1 MQRNF
6 SQLKDRHFDVLI
18 CGGGIYGAWTAYDA
32 ALRGMKV
39 AIVDQ
44 GDWAC
49 GTSSASSKLIHG
61 GLRYLESLDF
71 KLVRKTLAERQMLL
85 KAAPHRV
92 WPLRFGVPVY
102 RDSRIGSFRLK
113 IGLMLYDRLAGDV
126 DGGQR
131 YRRYARLD
139 FAERFSCLDSDG
151 LIEGFSYL
159 DAQTDDARFVLELID
174 GAQTL
179 GAVCVNYCRV
189 TELLERNGQLYGAA
203 IRDEVS
209 GETGTVYAQRIV
221 NTTGRWATRLQS
233 DSHRGR
239 LSKGVH
245 LLMPGTVKNEA
256 LLLTAKTDGRV
267 FFIIP
272 WYGRTLI
279 GTTDSNYSGDI
290 DHVTVDAEEVSYLL
304 DEANRVLKAVNWT
317 EHDIIGRYAGLRVL
331 KPSNAASPSGV
342 SRDWQLTVA
351 KNGLLSSIGGKLT
364 SAREDAA
371 VIVDNLCRGLGIDA
385 ACGTFGKAFPWLPVG
400 DYQQWTD
407 AMINNAQA
415 LGIDSESAH
424 WLLRRH
430 GSRVS
435 GIFDLCGQDAALAER
450 ITPALPFIVA
460 DLLFCARQEMVVH
473 LDDLL
478 RRRLPLLIL
487 WKMTA
492 AELRGLA
499 DIAAGIFGWDEVTM
513 NNEINRCMQG
523 WPDRRT

>member
-1 MQRNF
+1 MQRNY
-6 SQLKDRHFDVLI
+6 SQLKEQHFDVLI

-32 ALRGMKV
+32 ALRGLKV

-102 RDSRIGSFRLK
+102 QDSRIGSFRLR
-113 IGLMLYDRLAGDV
+113 IGLMLYDLLARNVPGD
-126 DGGQR
+126 QR
-131 YRRYARLD
+131 YRRYARCD
-139 FAERFSCLDSDG
+139 FAGRFPCLDSDG

-179 GAVCVNYCRV
+179 GAVCVNYCQV
-189 TELLERNGQLYGAA
+189 TALLERNGQLYGAT
-203 IRDEVS
+203 IQDQVS
-209 GETGTVYAQRIV
+209 GETTRVYAERIV
-221 NTTGRWATRLQS
+221 NTTGRWATRLQN

-239 LSKGVH
+239 LSKGIH
-245 LLMPGTVKNEA
+245 LIMPGTVKTEA

-290 DHVTVDAEEVSYLL
+290 DRVTVDAEEVQYLL
-304 DEANRVLKAVNWT
+304 DEANHVLKAVNWT
-317 EHDIIGRYAGLRVL
+317 ERDIIGRYAGLRVL
-331 KPSNAASPSGV
+331 KPSNVASPSHI
-342 SRDWQLTVA
+342 SRDWQLTIST
-351 KNGLLSSIGGKLT
+351 NGLLSSIGGKLT

-371 VIVDNLCRGLGIDA
+371 VIVDNLCIGLGLHV
-385 ACGTFGKAFPWLPVG
+385 ACTTFAKPFPWLPVI
-400 DYQQWTD
+400 DYRQWTETELNK
-407 AMINNAQA
+407 AIT

-435 GIFDLCGQDAALAER
+435 DVFSLCEQDAALAKR
-450 ITPALPFIVA
+450 ITTTLPFIVA

-473 LDDLL
+473 LEDLL

-487 WKMTA
+487 WSMTA
-492 AELRGLA
+492 TELRDLA
-499 DIAAGIFGWDEVTM
+499 DIVAGIFGWDEATM
-513 NNEINRCMQG
+513 ENEINRCC
-523 WPDRRT
+523 R